1 MCVTFAERPRPQRV
15 FSLLLTVTLAN
26 ALHPGANGA
35 SAGLAVVFPHQL
47 ASQPFGTV
55 QSTLLHRFLATLGPF
70 PRKLF
75 PEVYILREKFAH
87 VSQHSIFPKLR

>member
-1 MCVTFAERPRPQRV
+1 MCVAVCREAATIKG
-15 FSLLLTVTLAN
+15 LLLTVTLAN

-35 SAGLAVVFPHQL
+35 SAGLAVVLPHQL

-55 QSTLLHRFLATLGPF
+55 QSTLLHRLLAALGPF

-75 PEVYILREKFAH
+75 PEVYILRENPRTFL
-87 VSQHSIFPKLR
+87 STLFPKQR